1 MSRFAVDK
9 VLRQV
14 IIDEAGASSF
24 EKDRD
29 AFLAGFELDDDEL
42 KALRDLDYKTL
53 YSKGAHPFLLNSFL
67 MRVWPGDRRAFMAEY
82 RENVAQFGY
91 PDFTA

>member
-1 MSRFAVDK
+1 MSRFAVNK

-24 EKDRD
+24 ENDRD
-29 AFLAGFELDDDEL
+29 AFLAGFALDDGEL

-53 YSKGAHPFLLNSFL
+53 YSNGAHPFLLNSFL
-67 MRVWPGDRRAFMAEY
+67 MRMWPGDRRTFMAEY
-82 RENVAQFGY
+82 RENVAPFGY